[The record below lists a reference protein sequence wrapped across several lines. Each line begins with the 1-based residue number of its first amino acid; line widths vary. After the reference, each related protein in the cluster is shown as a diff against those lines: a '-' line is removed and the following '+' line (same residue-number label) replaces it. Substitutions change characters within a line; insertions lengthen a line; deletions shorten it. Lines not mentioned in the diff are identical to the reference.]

1 MKIRTS
7 LIVLMAMVSFSCT
20 EELTSAIMEEPDGNE
35 ASETPAS
42 AVIPGEMIVEFSD
55 DFIAQIEIADEAAA
69 TKAFTSSGLL
79 ELLGITRLERLYP
92 DAGEWEER
100 HRAAGLHRW
109 YRVSYDPLQP
119 ATKAAVSL
127 ESLDFVKY
135 VEPARRIKSMSVF
148 NDPDLSRQWH
158 YSNPG
163 AGRYAKGADI
173 NVTPVWENFTAGSR
187 NVIVSVVDGGI
198 QTDHPDLAGV
208 VIPGGTEGSKNFV
221 EGFTGYSISATE
233 HGTHVAGT
241 IAAINNNG
249 LGGCGV
255 AGGSDG
261 NGGVRLLSC
270 QIFSDRKDK
279 DGNEY
284 QGDAYN
290 AMVWGADHGA
300 VISQNSWGYD
310 YENAAQA
317 KKGSVGAMKGAID
330 YFIKNAGTDK
340 NGNQLPDSPMKGG
353 VVIFAAGNDA
363 WPDGWPAEY
372 EPVIAVGAMNATMSR
387 SSYSNYG
394 DWVDICAPGG
404 DNGIDPMIYSTLPG
418 GGYGYMQGTSMACP
432 HVSGVAALIV
442 SYFGGPGFT
451 NEMLVERLLGGANYD
466 TALKG
471 QKIGPLVDAYG
482 AFMVGGTTP
491 PECVAE
497 YTASS
502 SANTISFD
510 WNVTADSDS
519 QTGKAYAY
527 LLLASENRD
536 DFNDLNP
543 RALPSGMAS
552 TVVETGNAG
561 LGESLTGVIGSLKFD
576 TDYYVAI
583 VGYDFSK
590 NWSALS
596 EVRQIRTKEN
606 NAPVI
611 DADVKGEIEVK
622 AHETATVV
630 FSVSDPDGHP
640 YSVDFRSGS
649 AADGWRAAENGE
661 YRLTIVGKNAPAG
674 TYTASISAT
683 DNVGEASL
691 TTTLPVKYTILENH
705 RPEKLK
711 DIEDKV
717 IAELGVSYRIDM
729 TEYVLDP
736 DGETLVYEIS
746 HSNPSV
752 AHLNPVDNTLTL
764 TSLNYGVDEVTVK
777 ATDCLG
783 EYCTVSFRI
792 CVGNSS
798 EGIGIYPTSVRDVLY
813 ITSAVETTVYVGI
826 VNSAGKTVLRKEGRA
841 GIFDPLKIDVTGLGR
856 GLYTVIVT
864 SGGTR
869 TTGTISKL

>member
-1 MKIRTS
+1 MKIRRF
-7 LIVLMAMVSFSCT
+7 LILIIAMVSFSCT

-35 ASETPAS
+35 TSETLVS

-55 DFIAQIEIADEAAA
+55 DFIAQIEASGKETSSAA
-69 TKAFTSSGLL
+69 TKALAGTGILNS
-79 ELLGITRLERLYP
+79 LGITRLERLYP

-100 HRAAGLHRW
+100 HRAAGLHKW
-109 YRVSYDPLQP
+109 YRISYDPLQP
-119 ATKAAVSL
+119 ATKATVSF

-135 VEPARRIKSMSVF
+135 VEPARRIKSTAVF

-163 AGRYAKGADI
+163 TGRYVKGADI

-198 QTDHPDLAGV
+198 QTDHPDLAGA
-208 VIPGGTEGSKNFV
+208 VIPGGVEGSKNFV
-221 EGFTGYSISATE
+221 EGFTGYSITATE

-261 NGGVRLLSC
+261 DGGVRLLSC
-270 QIFSDRKDK
+270 QIFSDQKDK
-279 DGNEY
+279 EGNEY

-300 VISQNSWGYD
+300 VISQNSWGFD
-310 YENAAQA
+310 YENATEA

-394 DWVDICAPGG
+394 NWVDICAPGG
-404 DNGIDPMIYSTLPG
+404 DSGIDPMIYSTLPG
-418 GGYGYMQGTSMACP
+418 GKYGYLQGTSMACP
-432 HVSGVAALIV
+432 HVSGVAALLV

-451 NEMLVERLLGGANYD
+451 NEMLVERLLGGANHD

-491 PECVAE
+491 PERVGE
-497 YTASS
+497 YAVSS
-502 SANTISFD
+502 SANTISFN

-519 QTGKAYAY
+519 QTGKTYAY
-527 LLLASENRD
+527 LLLASESRD
-536 DFNDLNP
+536 DFNDFNP
-543 RALPSGMAS
+543 RSLPVGMESAI
-552 TVVETGNAG
+552 VEVGNTE
-561 LGESLTGVIGSLKFD
+561 LGENMTGSIENLRFE

-590 NWSALS
+590 NWSELS
-596 EVRQIRTKEN
+596 KVGKIRTKAN

-611 DADVKGEIEVK
+611 SADVSGEIEVK
-622 AHETATVV
+622 AHETAIVV
-630 FSVSDPDGHP
+630 FRVSDPDGHQ
-640 YSVDFRSGS
+640 YSVGCRSGS
-649 AADGWRAAENGE
+649 EADSWRAAENGE

-674 TYTASISAT
+674 MYTASISAT
-683 DNVGEASL
+683 DKAGDASL

-705 RPEKLK
+705 RPEKVK
-711 DIEDKV
+711 DIDDKV
-717 IAELGVSYRIDM
+717 ISEIGASYRIDM
-729 TEYVLDP
+729 TEYVKDP

-752 AHLNPVDNTLTL
+752 THFNPVGNTLTL
-764 TSLNYGVDEVTVK
+764 TSLNYGVDEITVK
-777 ATDCLG
+777 ATDCMG
-783 EYCTVSFRI
+783 EYCTLSFRV
-792 CVGNSS
+792 CVRNGS
-798 EGIGIYPTSVRDVLY
+798 EGIGIYPTSVREVLY
-813 ITSAVETTVYVGI
+813 ITSAEETEIYAVI
-826 VNSAGKTVLRKEGRA
+826 VNSAG
-841 GIFDPLKIDVTGLGR
+841 
-856 GLYTVIVT
+856 
-864 SGGTR
+864 
-869 TTGTISKL
+869 